1 MGEEAEGLILF
12 FGWFGVFYLLADG
25 WRWHEA
31 KPCLGPAEIARSNE
45 GNRDLGYLTS
55 QLS

>member
-25 WRWHEA
+25 WGWHEA
-31 KPCLGPAEIARSNE
+31 KPCLGPAEIARSNVF
-45 GNRDLGYLTS
+45 GGVGCRMS
-55 QLS
+55 S